1 MPSRRGW
8 RWEQGGSRLEV
19 QVDGTI
25 AAYFNNTGSYLTV
38 PAGGVTITAG
48 GLTITAG
55 GLTVTAGGLT
65 VTAGGLVVTAGGL
78 TVTAGTLTLGDSAHW
93 TANASGTVT
102 ISNVAPSGVGTA
114 TITKWLT
121 VTDNAGTVMYIPA
134 WT

>member
-8 RWEQGGSRLEV
+8 RWELGGSRLAV

-55 GLTVTAGGLT
+55 GLTVTAG
-65 VTAGGLVVTAGGL
+65 
-78 TVTAGTLTLGDSAHW
+78 TLTLGNSAHW

>member
-8 RWEQGGSRLEV
+8 RWEQGGSRLAV

-55 GLTVTAGGLT
+55 GLTVTAGGF
-65 VTAGGLVVTAGGL
+65 VVTAGGL

-93 TANASGTVT
+93 TANASATVT
-102 ISNVAPSGVGTA
+102 ISNVAPAGVGTA

>member
-8 RWEQGGSRLEV
+8 RWEQGGSRLAV

-65 VTAGGLVVTAGGL
+65 VTAG
-78 TVTAGTLTLGDSAHW
+78 TLTLGDSAHW
-93 TANASGTVT
+93 TANASATVT
-102 ISNVAPSGVGTA
+102 ISNVAPAGVGTA

>member
-55 GLTVTAGGLT
+55 GLTVTAG
-65 VTAGGLVVTAGGL
+65 
-78 TVTAGTLTLGDSAHW
+78 TLTLGNSAHW
-93 TANASGTVT
+93 TANASATVT
-102 ISNVAPSGVGTA
+102 ISNVAPAGVGTA

>member
-8 RWEQGGSRLEV
+8 RWEQGGSRLAV

-38 PAGGVTITAG
+38 PTGGVTITAG

-55 GLTVTAGGLT
+55 GLTVTAGGL
-65 VTAGGLVVTAGGL
+65 GVTAGGL

-93 TANASGTVT
+93 TANASATVT
-102 ISNVAPSGVGTA
+102 ISNVAPAGVGTA